1 MAFRFSINFIIVVMA
16 MMRMVMEVVMVLA
29 IVAGMLFVMRVSAK
43 ENNSDTALRE
53 NDYDKSADD
62 DS

>member
-1 MAFRFSINFIIVVMA
+1 
-16 MMRMVMEVVMVLA
+16 MEVVMVLA